1 MELKQHTSKN
11 PWVTE
16 EIKMEIGKHFE
27 LNENENRT
35 KWKFQDVTKAVLRGK
50 FYSTKH
56 RARKNERLINDISSY
71 FKKLERKDQTQ
82 SVKKGNNK
90 DQGKHQ

>member
-1 MELKQHTSKN
+1 MKMKTELNGNFRMSLKQYLGGN
-11 PWVTE
+11 F
-16 EIKMEIGKHFE
+16 IA
-27 LNENENRT
+27 LNTMLE
-35 KWKFQDVTKAVLRGK
+35 
-50 FYSTKH
+50 
-56 RARKNERLINDISSY
+56 KNERLINDISSY